1 MKSQTG
7 SCRAGERE
15 VASVALRISTELFL
29 CIIYVYAFTA
39 ASWGIL
45 VWGVAVAGYAKARYV
60 LPLLPLG
67 GD

>member
-1 MKSQTG
+1 MNSQTG

-39 ASWGIL
+39 APWGDSWMGSSGYWRSVNCSSSEIL
-45 VWGVAVAGYAKARYV
+45 NFA
-60 LPLLPLG
+60 
-67 GD
+67 